1 MTPDTAQPAVRTAP
15 AGRHRRP
22 EFLVTAVCFAVIVFD
37 GYDLI
42 VYGATV
48 PALLQYDRWTL
59 TPAMAGAIGSYALVG
74 MLIGALIAGAVT
86 DTVGRRRVLLTGVGW
101 FSAAM
106 IGCALAPDAT
116 WFGIFR
122 LLGGIGLG
130 GVMPTAVALTA
141 EYADPRRRSLN
152 NAMMFSGYAV
162 GGILAAVL
170 AMTLMPVLGFRF
182 MYAMGAAPLLV
193 LPLLARRVPES
204 LAFLITKGRHE
215 EAART
220 AARLGIDLPAAG
232 AAPDGRP
239 AADGEPLG
247 QRKRTGIMQLAER
260 EHLGPALLFAAVS
273 FFGLLLVYG
282 LNTWLPQIMRAAGYP
297 LSSSL
302 LFLLVMNLGAVVG
315 SLLISPLG
323 DRFGMKPVTMAVFLA
338 AAVSITLLAFATAAP
353 LMYALVAVAGFGT
366 IGAQIMVLG
375 YVAQHFPVEVRAT
388 ALGCTL
394 GLGRLGAI
402 AGPLFGGFLLDAQVS
417 TAWNFYAFAVPAALA
432 TALVLLLPGRGLL
445 RRGLPGRTVS
455 LSATNH

>member
-1 MTPDTAQPAVRTAP
+1 MQ
-15 AGRHRRP
+15 
-22 EFLVTAVCFAVIVFD
+22 
-37 GYDLI
+37 
-42 VYGATV
+42 
-48 PALLQYDRWTL
+48 
-59 TPAMAGAIGSYALVG
+59 
-74 MLIGALIAGAVT
+74 
-86 DTVGRRRVLLTGVGW
+86 
-101 FSAAM
+101 
-106 IGCALAPDAT
+106 
-116 WFGIFR
+116 
-122 LLGGIGLG
+122 LGG
-130 GVMPTAVALTA
+130 
-141 EYADPRRRSLN
+141 
-152 NAMMFSGYAV
+152 
-162 GGILAAVL
+162 
-170 AMTLMPVLGFRF
+170 
-182 MYAMGAAPLLV
+182 
-193 LPLLARRVPES
+193 
-204 LAFLITKGRHE
+204 
-215 EAART
+215 
-220 AARLGIDLPAAG
+220 
-232 AAPDGRP
+232 
-239 AADGEPLG
+239 
-247 QRKRTGIMQLAER
+247 R

-323 DRFGMKPVTMAVFLA
+323 DRFGMKPVTMTVFLA

-402 AGPLFGGFLLDAQVS
+402 TGPLVGGFLLDAEVS

-432 TALVLLLPGRGLL
+432 TGLVLLLPGRGRLGQ
-445 RRGLPGRTVS
+445 GLPMRARN

>member
-1 MTPDTAQPAVRTAP
+1 MTPETVQSAVRPAP
-15 AGRHRRP
+15 AARRRP
-22 EFLVTAVCFAVIVFD
+22 EFLVTGLCFAMIVFD

-48 PALLQYDRWTL
+48 PSLLRYDRWTL
-59 TPAMAGAIGSYALVG
+59 TPAVAGAIGSYALIG

-86 DTVGRRRVLLTGVGW
+86 DAVGRRRVLLTGVAW

-106 IGCALAPDAT
+106 IGCALAPDVT
-116 WFGIFR
+116 WFAAFR

-141 EYADPRRRSLN
+141 EYADPRRRSLT

-170 AMTLMPVLGFRF
+170 AMTLMPTLGFRF
-182 MYAMGAAPLLV
+182 MYAIGAVPLLLV
-193 LPLLARRVPES
+193 PLLAGRVPES
-204 LAFLITKGRHE
+204 LAFLVAKGRHE
-215 EAART
+215 EAAAT
-220 AARLGIDLPAAG
+220 AARLGVEIPAGPPVGDRRRAG
-232 AAPDGRP
+232 IA
-239 AADGEPLG
+239 
-247 QRKRTGIMQLAER
+247 QLARR
-260 EHLGPALLFAAVS
+260 EHLGPVLLFAAVS

-297 LSSSL
+297 LSGSL

-323 DRFGMKPVTMAVFLA
+323 DRFGMKPVTTAVFLA
-338 AAVSITLLAFATAAP
+338 AALSITLLAFATAAP

-402 AGPLFGGFLLDAQVS
+402 TGPLVGGFLLDAKVG
-417 TAWNFYAFAVPAALA
+417 TAWNFYAFAIPAALA
-432 TALVLLLPGRGLL
+432 TGLVLLLPGGRLRGQARNLA
-445 RRGLPGRTVS
+445 
-455 LSATNH
+455 ATNH